1 MRIDLPAG
9 GAARRRR
16 GSGAE
21 QVDGWPPLANVILAG
36 KRVPKATLEA
46 AVNQATQSG
55 QPLQNVLLQLGVP
68 EEEILKG
75 IATLEGLKYVDLDRY
90 SFNASASSL
99 LPAKIAR
106 QYQALPIGWEYG
118 TPVIAMADPK
128 NPMAR
133 DEIRALIG
141 KDYQIVLA
149 LPQKIAEYTSRLYGD
164 APPVQAQ
171 VNAPVADV
179 GDSIF
184 ATMFAGNVPEGG
196 QAVPVMPQIPE
207 PPQAPVV
214 PPPPVNVTAN
224 NSTVE
229 PIMSN
234 EVNAGM
240 GTQGSQGINKE
251 VLQDMAEESYSD
263 EMDSD
268 DSSVTSYDLSSF
280 TGGSILFEDD
290 YGDYEDE
297 GDLNVSLD
305 YLSDLGLGDEEE
317 EDAIPPLANS
327 LIAAGKV
334 TPDQMESALAEHR
347 ATGKPLAQIL
357 TESGAVSEVDLI
369 EAMAKEIGLGF
380 VDLSDYPIDEEAAKR
395 IPLAIARRHRVLLV
409 GYDGDTALV
418 AVANPSDMMAMDD
431 LRSILGREF
440 KPLVAAP
447 SQIIEYIDKVYRADE
462 EAEQAAEE
470 AAKLASSES
479 AGVEIT
485 NLETVVED
493 APVIRFVNSII
504 LQAINERASDIHVE
518 PTDSD
523 LRVRYR
529 IDGVLHDFNRAPKNI
544 TAAVISRLKVMG
556 ELNIA
561 EHRIPQDGRI
571 SLNAGNRK
579 LDLRIASLPTVYGEK
594 IVMRILDKSNAL
606 MSLEE
611 LGFYSDV
618 LERYEQ
624 AYTKP
629 YGIILITG
637 PTGSGKSTTMYSTLN
652 ILNTPDKHVITV
664 EDPVEYQI
672 PGIIQMQVNHKAGL
686 TFAKALK
693 AILRGDPDIVMIG
706 EIRDIETAQIAV
718 EAALTGHLVLSSLHT
733 NDAASTPMRLLEMGV
748 EPFLVTS
755 SMLCVVT
762 QRLARKLCPKCKE
775 PYEITDD
782 ELQIAG
788 VEQYI
793 LQRAKEINVFRPK
806 GCPACSKTGYRG
818 RTSIAEVMLFTE
830 QIERLVIDRAS
841 TEDIFHT
848 AINEG
853 MIPMKQDGFRKALD
867 GITSIEEVLRV
878 VA

>member
-1 MRIDLPAG
+1 MRIDLPTG

-16 GSGAE
+16 GNTVE
-21 QVDGWPPLANVILAG
+21 QVEGWPPLANAILMG
-36 KRVPKATLEA
+36 KRVPKATIEA
-46 AVNQATQSG
+46 AVNQSSQNG
-55 QPLQNVLLQLGVP
+55 QPLEAALLSAGVP
-68 EEEILKG
+68 REEI
-75 IATLEGLKYVDLDRY
+75 IRAAAELEGLKFVDLDRY
-90 SFNASASSL
+90 SFNASAVSL
-99 LPAKIAR
+99 IPAKVAR

-118 TPVIAMADPK
+118 TPVVAMANPK
-128 NPMAR
+128 DVMAR
-133 DEIRALIG
+133 DEIKTIIG
-141 KDYQIVLA
+141 KDFQIVVA
-149 LPQKIAEYTSRLYGD
+149 LPEKIAEYTSRLYGD
-164 APPVQAQ
+164 APVAAPAQA
-171 VNAPVADV
+171 APVGEV

-184 ATMFAGNVPEGG
+184 ATMFAGDVPVND
-196 QAVPVMPQIPE
+196 QAVRVTGNDFVAPQ
-207 PPQAPVV
+207 PPPSPV
-214 PPPPVNVTAN
+214 PPPAPIVNN
-224 NSTVE
+224 NLTVQ
-229 PIMSN
+229 PAMSN
-234 EVNAGM
+234 QVSGDDSNNLESKA
-240 GTQGSQGINKE
+240 TKE
-251 VLQDMAEESYSD
+251 VSDNVSEEQY
-263 EMDSD
+263 SD
-268 DSSVTSYDLSSF
+268 DSYDDTKVASYGLSSF

-290 YGDYEDE
+290 FGDYEDE
-297 GDLNVSLD
+297 EDLSASLD
-305 YLSDLGLGDEEE
+305 YLSDLGLGDEEDE
-317 EDAIPPLANS
+317 EAIPPLANS

-380 VDLSDYPIDEEAAKR
+380 VDLSDYPIDEDAAKK

-409 GYDGDTALV
+409 GYENDTALV

-447 SQIIEYIDKVYRADE
+447 SQIIEFIDKVYRTDE
-462 EAEQAAEE
+462 EVEQAAEE
-470 AAKLASSES
+470 AAKIASGES
-479 AGVEIT
+479 AGIEIT

-518 PTDSD
+518 PTESD

-529 IDGVLHDFNRAPKNI
+529 IDGVLHDFNRAPRNI
-544 TAAVISRLKVMG
+544 TNAVISRLKVMG

-571 SLNAGNRK
+571 SLNAGSRK
-579 LDLRIASLPTVYGEK
+579 LDLRVASLPTIFGEK

-611 LGFYSDV
+611 LGFYPDV

-652 ILNTPDKHVITV
+652 ILNQPDKHVITV

-693 AILRGDPDIVMIG
+693 AILRGDPDIVMVG

-733 NDAASTPMRLLEMGV
+733 NDASSTPMRLLEMGI

-755 SMLCVVT
+755 SMLAVVT

-775 PYEITDD
+775 PYEATDE
-782 ELQIAG
+782 ELKIAG
-788 VEQYI
+788 VEESTI
-793 LQRAKEINVFRPK
+793 ERAKEVNLFRPK

-818 RTSIAEVMLFTE
+818 RISIAEVMLFTE
-830 QIERLVIDRAS
+830 EIERLVIDRAS
-841 TEDIFHT
+841 TEDIQKT
-848 AINEG
+848 AIREG
-853 MIPMKQDGFRKALD
+853 MITMKQDGFRKALD